1 MNTTAIRKRALYL
14 VIAAVIISLLI
25 LVVRGEFVSN
35 TLKDFILPE
44 LEDITGQKVTVQKLY
59 LNLFPLFI
67 EANGLKVADGSG
79 RQILYSKK
87 VKGYIDLTGIL
98 SRHITL
104 RRLLIQEPAISADRV
119 TIEKIISAVQ
129 AYLKKER
136 EPSLKVKIKA
146 VDVANASVNLRDLD
160 ARGTLG
166 VKGFSGEALL
176 GENQRIKASIKEL
189 NLEKEGWPNI
199 KADLDAAVT
208 FKKERIEIQK
218 FRIGS
223 YGSRFK
229 GEGVCDQGKGTVTTE
244 IALLVDSV
252 KRFLH
257 LSQRGDG
264 TVSAKGE
271 IRLENPGSQAFDV
284 QLLKNI
290 FVDLNL
296 SGDFYL
302 ETLMEIL
309 KVKEKLTGLIDFKGE
324 VTGRLP
330 DISAKGTARLRNGAL
345 FGVDL
350 NSLTCT
356 VLYKDGEMKFADG
369 FASLYNGTAKVDAS
383 LKLPVVDFYAVNVV
397 FKTVDSVSALKLIG
411 WVPPIPAGKVDGEL
425 STSGSA
431 FNPDGRFVYTA
442 FSPQQWSMTK
452 GYQPRTEN
460 ILDRIKDSSGSFSLR
475 GDMLSLSDVKLHTPI
490 SNIALNGTIDLAKK
504 VLAMKGSLSTSNVAD
519 LSLPYYR
526 EIKGKGEF
534 SGEISGVFDNPKI
547 TGKARLVDAII
558 EEYGFESITSD
569 FSYEKSIL
577 NVLEAVFRSRG
588 EEHTVTGTVHF
599 PEAKELFELARPVYD
614 LKAFLRHAEF
624 GKTVQI
630 FYRAFPGTGRM
641 NADVTIG
648 GKDKDISISGKGFA
662 EKASVYSIPFDSGSA
677 VFSYDKS
684 GFSMKQVKILRG
696 KSALIGEGKLS
707 DDKRFSYTAS
717 SDKIFLK
724 DTGLPHMPE
733 DAVISLQT
741 EGHGTFD
748 DPAITLNAKVVG
760 GTLGGINLGGGTIN
774 AAIRNRDIS
783 LTAALLNERVK
794 VKGTGRFD
802 DNMTWSADVSL
813 QPGRY
818 DFLVSSFLKDVPE
831 DLQLNL
837 DGRIQMKGDRSTIS
851 AAADISH
858 LTLSL
863 FGQTFSNDSPIQ
875 LLMQDRKLSLTAF
888 TFKSGTTSFRLQG
901 GMELGREYDVV
912 IDGTSSLAPLKGLSN
927 KIGYLKGDA
936 DFVFS
941 LRGKWADPEI
951 NGGMTLTNASFG
963 LRDYPGYI
971 SAING
976 YFYIDGDRIVVQKL
990 SGKFGGGDVRI
1001 SGLVYLKAFQAT
1013 RFYLEAAMDNITISP
1028 AKDFSVNFEGNLLY
1042 KGTAASQSITGDIK
1056 INKSRYREMV
1066 EWRSWLLTPRAKEK
1080 PKADETV
1087 FEKAELNISLS
1098 GENISIDNNVA
1109 RASVSIGGDMIV
1121 KGKVSSPV
1129 LLGRLESKEGYVYF
1143 RNNEFRII
1151 FASAD
1156 FSDPKRIKPVFN
1168 LTAEALVKG
1177 YNIRLNLEGQTDRF
1191 SLTLSSDPYLE
1202 ESDILALI
1210 TVGQVGKQL
1219 KGLEGG
1225 IGAGEATSFI
1235 TGKVQDVLEE
1245 RLRSITGLDRFQVEP
1260 SVSPTTGTVSPKI
1273 TVSKR
1278 LIGDRLFVTYSN
1290 LLGTAEEQVVK
1301 LEYLLDRNI
1310 SLIGIRDEQG
1320 GVGGDV
1326 KFRFEFK

>member
-1 MNTTAIRKRALYL
+1 MNTTAIRRKAVYL
-14 VIAAVIISLLI
+14 FIAALIISLLI
-25 LVVRGEFVSN
+25 FAVRGEFVSN
-35 TLKDFILPE
+35 TLKDVILPE
-44 LEDITGQKVTVQKLY
+44 LEDATGQKVTVQKLY

-67 EANGLKVADGSG
+67 EANGLKVADNSG

-98 SRHITL
+98 SRHITI
-104 RRLLIQEPAISADRV
+104 RRLLIQEPLISADRL

-129 AYLKKER
+129 AYLKEER

-146 VDVANASVNLRDLD
+146 VDVADASVNLRDID
-160 ARGTLG
+160 AKGTLDI
-166 VKGFSGEALL
+166 KGFSGEALL
-176 GENQRIKASIKEL
+176 GENQRIKAAIKEL
-189 NLEKEGWPNI
+189 KLEKEGWPDI
-199 KADLDAAVT
+199 KGDLDAAVT
-208 FKKERIEIQK
+208 FMEERIEIRK
-218 FRIGS
+218 FRIGA
-223 YGSRFK
+223 YGSRFR
-229 GEGVCDQGKGTVTTE
+229 GEGFYDQGKGSVKTE
-244 IALLVDSV
+244 IALVVDSV
-252 KRFLH
+252 KQFFH

-264 TVSAKGE
+264 TVCAKGE
-271 IRLENPGSQAFDV
+271 IRLEAPRPQAIDA

-296 SGDFYL
+296 SGEFYL
-302 ETLMEIL
+302 ETLMEVL
-309 KVKEKLTGLIDFKGE
+309 EVKEQLTGLIDFKGQ

-330 DISAKGTARLRNGAL
+330 DISAKGKARLRDGSL

-350 NSLTCT
+350 NSLTCE

-369 FASLYNGTAKVDAS
+369 AASLYNGTAKVDAS
-383 LKLPVVDFYAVNVV
+383 IKLPVVDFFAVKVAFNA
-397 FKTVDSVSALKLIG
+397 VDSVAALQLIG

-425 STSGSA
+425 TTSGSA
-431 FNPDGRFVYTA
+431 FNPDGWFVYTA
-442 FSPQQWSMTK
+442 FSPEQSTK
-452 GYQPRTEN
+452 GYQPQAEN
-460 ILDRIKDSSGSFSLR
+460 ILDRIKDIRGMYSLR
-475 GDMLSLSDVKLHTPI
+475 GDMLSLSDVKLLTPI
-490 SNIALNGTIDLAKK
+490 SNITLNGAVDLAGK
-504 VLAMKGSLSTSNVAD
+504 VLALKGSLSTNNVAD

-547 TGKARLVDAII
+547 TGKARLTNAVV
-558 EEYGFESITSD
+558 EEYRLESVVSD
-569 FSYEKSIL
+569 FTYEKNL
-577 NVLEAVFRSRG
+577 LTVREAVFRSPG
-588 EEHTVTGTVHF
+588 EEHTVTGRIRF
-599 PEAKELFELARPVYD
+599 PEAKELFELAGPVYD
-614 LKAFLRHAEF
+614 LRASLRNAEF

-630 FYRAFPGTGRM
+630 FYRDFPGTGRM
-641 NADVTIG
+641 NADVIIG
-648 GKDKDISISGKGFA
+648 GKDKDISISGKGSA

-684 GFSMKQVKILRG
+684 GFSLKQVKILRG

-717 SDKIFLK
+717 SDKIYLK
-724 DTGLPHMPE
+724 DTGLPHIPE

-748 DPAITLNAKVVG
+748 APEVTLNAKVVG
-760 GTLGGINLGGGTIN
+760 GTLRGINLGGGTIS

-783 LTAALLNERVK
+783 LTAVLLNERVK
-794 VKGTGRFD
+794 VKGTGRLD
-802 DNMTWSADVSL
+802 DKLGWSADVSL

-837 DGRIQMKGDRSTIS
+837 DGRIQMKGDRRTIS

-863 FGQTFSNDSPIQ
+863 FGQTFSNDSPIK
-875 LLMQDRKLSLTAF
+875 LRMQDRKLSLTAF
-888 TFKSGTTSFRLQG
+888 TFKSGATSFRLQG
-901 GMELGREYDVV
+901 GLELGREYDIL
-912 IDGTSSLAPLKGLSN
+912 IDGSSSLAPLKGLSN

-941 LRGKWADPEI
+941 LRGKWEDPEI
-951 NGGMTLTNASFG
+951 NGGMTVANASFG
-963 LRDYPGYI
+963 MKDYPGYV

-976 YFYIDGDRIVVQKL
+976 YLYVDGDRIVIEKL

-1013 RFYLEAAMDNITISP
+1013 RFYLEAAMENITMNF
-1028 AKDFSVNFEGNLLY
+1028 ARDFTVNFEGSLLY
-1042 KGTAASQSITGDIK
+1042 KGTAGSQSITGDIK
-1056 INKSRYREMV
+1056 INRARYREMV

-1080 PKADETV
+1080 PKSEETV
-1087 FEKAELNISLS
+1087 FEKTELNISLS
-1098 GENISIDNNVA
+1098 GENISVDNNVA
-1109 RASVSIGGDMIV
+1109 RASVSIGGDMIIR
-1121 KGKVSSPV
+1121 GKVSSPV

-1156 FSDPKRIKPVFN
+1156 FSDPNRIKPVLN
-1168 LTAEALVKG
+1168 LTAETLVKG
-1177 YNIRLNLEGQTDRF
+1177 YNVRLNLEGQTDRF
-1191 SLTLSSDPYLE
+1191 SLSMSSDPHLE
-1202 ESDILALI
+1202 ESDILALL

-1219 KGLEGG
+1219 QGLEGG
-1225 IGAGEATSFI
+1225 IGAGEATAFI

-1260 SVSPTTGTVSPKI
+1260 SVSPTTGTVSPKV

-1290 LLGTAEEQVVK
+1290 LVGTAEEQVMK
-1301 LEYLLDRNI
+1301 LEYLLDKNI
-1310 SLIGIRDEQG
+1310 SLIGIRDERG
-1320 GVGGDV
+1320 SLGGDM

>member
-1 MNTTAIRKRALYL
+1 M
-14 VIAAVIISLLI
+14 
-25 LVVRGEFVSN
+25 
-35 TLKDFILPE
+35 
-44 LEDITGQKVTVQKLY
+44 
-59 LNLFPLFI
+59 
-67 EANGLKVADGSG
+67 
-79 RQILYSKK
+79 
-87 VKGYIDLTGIL
+87 KGYIDLTGIL

-104 RRLLIQEPAISADRV
+104 RRLLIQEPSISADRP
-119 TIEKIISAVQ
+119 TIERIISAVQ
-129 AYLKKER
+129 KYLKKET
-136 EPSLKVKIKA
+136 EPALKVKIKA
-146 VDVANASVNLRDLD
+146 VDVADASVNLRDID
-160 ARGTLG
+160 AKGTLDI
-166 VKGFSGEALL
+166 KGFSGEALL
-176 GENQRIKASIKEL
+176 GENQRIKAAIKKL
-189 NLEKEGWPNI
+189 NLAKEGWPDI

-208 FKKERIEIQK
+208 FMEDRIEIQK
-218 FRIGS
+218 FRIGA

-229 GEGVCDQGKGTVTTE
+229 GEGFYDQGKGSVKTE

-271 IRLENPGSQAFDV
+271 IRLDAPRAQAFDV
-284 QLLKNI
+284 RLLKNI
-290 FVDLNL
+290 FVDLKL
-296 SGDFYL
+296 SGEFYL

-309 KVKEKLTGLIDFKGE
+309 EVKEQLTGLIDFKGK

-330 DISAKGTARLRNGAL
+330 DISAKGKARLRNGAL

-350 NSLTCT
+350 NSLTCE
-356 VLYKDGEMKFADG
+356 VLYKDGEMRFADG
-369 FASLYNGTAKVDAS
+369 SASLYNGTAKVDAS
-383 LKLPVVDFYAVNVV
+383 LKLPVVDFFSVKVAFNA
-397 FKTVDSVSALKLIG
+397 VDSVSALKLIG

-442 FSPQQWSMTK
+442 FSHEQWLMAKGHQPQA
-452 GYQPRTEN
+452 EN
-460 ILDRIKDSSGSFSLR
+460 ILDRIKDIRGSYSLR

-490 SNIALNGTIDLAKK
+490 SNITLSGTVDLAKK
-504 VLAMKGSLSTSNVAD
+504 ALALKSSLHTNNIAD

-534 SGEISGVFDNPKI
+534 SGEVSGVFDDPKI
-547 TGKARLVDAII
+547 TGKARLVDAVI
-558 EEYGFESITSD
+558 EEYQFASITSD
-569 FSYEKSIL
+569 FSYEKSLL
-577 NVLEAVFRSRG
+577 NVREAVFRSHG
-588 EEHTVTGTVHF
+588 EEHTVTGRIRF

-614 LKAFLRHAEF
+614 LKASLRNAEF

-630 FYRAFPGTGRM
+630 FYRDFPGTGRM

-648 GKDKDISISGKGFA
+648 GKDKDISISGKGSA

-684 GFSMKQVKILRG
+684 GFSLKQVKILRG

-707 DDKRFSYTAS
+707 DDKRFSYSAS

-724 DTGLPHMPE
+724 NTGLPHMPE

-741 EGHGTFD
+741 EGRGTFD

-760 GTLGGINLGGGTIN
+760 GTLRGINLGGGTIS

-783 LTAALLNERVK
+783 LNAALLNERVK
-794 VKGTGRFD
+794 VKGTGRLD
-802 DNMTWSADVSL
+802 DKLTWSADVSL

-837 DGRIQMKGDRSTIS
+837 DGRIQMKGDRRTIS

-863 FGQTFSNDSPIQ
+863 FGQTFSNDSHIK

-901 GMELGREYDVV
+901 GLELGREYDVL
-912 IDGTSSLAPLKGLSN
+912 IDGSSSLAPLKGLSN

-941 LRGKWADPEI
+941 LRGKWEDPEI
-951 NGGMTLTNASFG
+951 NGGMTVTNASFG
-963 LRDYPGYI
+963 LKDYPSYI

-976 YFYIDGDRIVVQKL
+976 YLYIDGDRIVIQKL
-990 SGKFGGGDVRI
+990 SGKFGGGDIRI

-1013 RFYLEAAMDNITISP
+1013 RFYLEAAMENITTSP

-1042 KGTAASQSITGDIK
+1042 KGTADSQSITGDIK
-1056 INKSRYREMV
+1056 INRARYREMV

-1080 PKADETV
+1080 PKTEETV

-1098 GENISIDNNVA
+1098 GENISVDNNVA
-1109 RASVSIGGDMIV
+1109 RASVSIGGDMIIR
-1121 KGKVSSPV
+1121 GKVSSPV

-1156 FSDPKRIKPVFN
+1156 FSDPNRIKPVLN
-1168 LTAEALVKG
+1168 LTAETLVKG
-1177 YNIRLNLEGQTDRF
+1177 YNVRLNLEGQTDRF
-1191 SLTLSSDPYLE
+1191 SLTMSSDPHLE
-1202 ESDILALI
+1202 ESDILALL

-1260 SVSPTTGTVSPKI
+1260 SVSPITGTVSPKV

-1290 LLGTAEEQVVK
+1290 LVGTAEEQVMK
-1301 LEYLLDRNI
+1301 LEYLLDKNI
-1310 SLIGIRDEQG
+1310 SLIGIRDERG
-1320 GVGGDV
+1320 SLGGDM